1 MKKNKMTVAVEKDAD
16 GSYIAYNIDDSDYT
30 LIGRG
35 DCSSKAKADFEKSM
49 QEVAESEKQR
59 TGRVPDMLLQKP
71 TYKFDLASL
80 FEYYSMLNVSA
91 FARFVG
97 INRLDAPVQT
107 GQHLY
112 IRQATHQDRGRHTS
126 SGNRIYQF
134 ETRLI

>member
-59 TGRVPDMLLQKP
+59 TGRVPDVLLQKP
-71 TYKFDLASL
+71 IYKFDLASL

-97 INRLDAPVQT
+97 INSALMRQYKQGNTYISDKQLIKIEEGIHRLGAEF
-107 GQHLY
+107 
-112 IRQATHQDRGRHTS
+112 TS
-126 SGNRIYQF
+126 
-134 ETRLI
+134 LKLV